1 MSKLLE
7 EPPIETVESGDLP
20 VSDELTSPV
29 VLRLRPLV
37 NLSDDDFLE
46 LCNLNEGLFFEQNA
60 DGELIIMPPT
70 GGVSGNRNMR
80 LTAQLSVWA
89 DRTETGVGFDSST
102 LFRLPNG
109 AIRSPDAA
117 WVANERW
124 NQLTAKQQEG
134 IAPLCPDFAIEL
146 RSRTDTIR
154 NLQSKMS
161 EYIENGARLG
171 LLLDRRARRVYVYR
185 PQREVEVFDKPTAVS
200 CSPELPDFKLDL
212 TKIW

>member
-1 MSKLLE
+1 MSKILE
-7 EPPIETVESGDLP
+7 EPLTETAAPDDLP
-20 VSDELTSPV
+20 ASDELTSQV

-46 LCNLNEGLFFEQNA
+46 LCRLNEGLFFEQNPN
-60 DGELIIMPPT
+60 GELVIMPPT
-70 GGVSGNRNMR
+70 GSDTGHKNSR
-80 LTAQLSVWA
+80 LNQQLANWS
-89 DRTETGVGFDSST
+89 DLDGTGICFDSST
-102 LFRLPNG
+102 LFRLPNN

-124 NQLTAKQQEG
+124 NELTTKQQRG
-134 IAPLCPDFAIEL
+134 IAPLCPDFVIEL
-146 RSRTDTIR
+146 RSPTDTIKK
-154 NLQSKMS
+154 LQAKMS

-171 LLLDRRARRVYVYR
+171 LLLDRRARRVYLYR
-185 PQREVEVFDKPTAVS
+185 PQREMEVFDKPTEVS

>member
-7 EPPIETVESGDLP
+7 EPRIEAVESGDLFAP
-20 VSDELTSPV
+20 DEMISPV

-46 LCNLNEGLFFEQNA
+46 LCSLNEGLVFEQNA

-70 GGVSGNRNMR
+70 GGITGHKNLKLSQ
-80 LTAQLSVWA
+80 QLANWS
-89 DRTETGVGFDSST
+89 DLNGTGVGFDSST
-102 LFRLPNG
+102 MFRLPNG
-109 AIRSPDAA
+109 AKRSPDSA

-124 NQLTAKQQEG
+124 NELSAKQQEG
-134 IAPLCPDFAIEL
+134 IAPICPDFALEL
-146 RSRTDTIR
+146 RSRTDTLKG
-154 NLQSKMS
+154 LQAKMR

-171 LLLDRRARRVYVYR
+171 LLVDRRARRVYVYR
-185 PQREVEVFDKPTAVS
+185 PQREVEVLDNPVEVS
-200 CSPELPDFKLDL
+200 CSPELPGFKLDL